1 MSAKFIKI
9 IFSLLLLFSV
19 YEKLYCQDYTIKDK
33 TKYYI
38 KTDNFDN
45 VSQYSMEYYFNDAI
59 FKKVAKSLKISKSE
73 AEEVIKN
80 CRSSYRPVKN
90 WNTFGYVMY
99 KVCDFIVPLESRY
112 FYKEEMWLMYVANDA
127 NTHLESKYLSTNGK
141 GFFVMGKPENI
152 SLSLNPNTN
161 YQSITNTVSSSINN
175 NSYTKPQKDPALTN
189 SILADRAKTSA
200 WGWNTRYFNP
210 EYKGLPLRLKPPFTK
225 DIYQELGSHY
235 GARVSPDGLKN
246 IVEQCAFE
254 NWPTFYKQH
263 PNPSQLF
270 VGPFRNLIVEEVVT
284 FKNEQ
289 KSNEYE
295 LNDIYSIIYISD
307 KLNTHA
313 PKELL
318 SDDGVGFFMCVPAA
332 VLQEGKSNTYTYNN
346 FTLDDFGKKRGFQN
360 WTTKRRVYIQ
370 DMNYIDESFDVSL
383 KATDIEIK
391 NELNINDQ
399 ELAQLKEWCNI
410 KYRPD
415 DLNTAQKVKDAQRNA
430 KFLDVVVYNLLGSN
444 IGNILY
450 MPANENMHL
459 PIGMRPKN
467 SDGWYFTSRTNID
480 LKEPSTTYK
489 NNILATTD
497 ASMEKYSKE
506 QAAREK
512 QMKMDAEKLAD
523 WRLNNEL
530 KGSMIY
536 QYSFWNYNLNR
547 EDFTYKVVT
556 VFGPPDQ
563 DITKEDEINMDKL
576 VGGKPYAIVYKEGY
590 DDVESEQYITK
601 QTGSHR
607 FSVNTSYNY
616 TIPKRYA
623 SSTSNTTSS
632 YKQSEDAIEEA
643 RKKAD
648 AAMQDMMDSKSLDR
662 TELIQKSTSDIFKGM
677 NFIDKDTKV
686 TVTDV
691 PSSDKFYNE
700 NKNYI
705 GKIGTV
711 EMLTENGDGTY
722 YGMIKFEGEKHAA
735 VFYKVKIK
743 VNN

>member
-1 MSAKFIKI
+1 
-9 IFSLLLLFSV
+9 
-19 YEKLYCQDYTIKDK
+19 
-33 TKYYI
+33 
-38 KTDNFDN
+38 
-45 VSQYSMEYYFNDAI
+45 
-59 FKKVAKSLKISKSE
+59 
-73 AEEVIKN
+73 
-80 CRSSYRPVKN
+80 
-90 WNTFGYVMY
+90 
-99 KVCDFIVPLESRY
+99 
-112 FYKEEMWLMYVANDA
+112 MYVANDA
-127 NTHLESKYLSTNGK
+127 NPHLESKYLSTNGK

-152 SLSLNPNTN
+152 SLSLNPKTN
-161 YQSITNTVSSSINN
+161 YQVITNIASSSNN
-175 NSYTKPQKDPALTN
+175 NSYTKPKKDPALTK
-189 SILADRAKTSA
+189 SILADKAKTSA
-200 WGWNTRYFNP
+200 WGWKTRYFNP

-225 DIYQELGSHY
+225 DIYKELGSHY
-235 GARVSPDGLKN
+235 GAKVSPDGLKN

-270 VGPFRNLIVEEVVT
+270 VGPFRNLILEEVVT

-289 KSNEYE
+289 KSNEYV
-295 LNDIYSIIYISD
+295 LNDNYTIIYISD
-307 KLNTHA
+307 KLNSHA

-318 SDDGVGFFMCVPAA
+318 SDDGVGYFMCVPAA
-332 VLQEGKSNTYTYNN
+332 MLQEGKSNTYTYNN

-360 WTTKRRVYIQ
+360 WTTKKRVYVQ
-370 DMNYIDESFDVSL
+370 DMDYIDESFNVSL
-383 KATDIEIK
+383 KATDTEIK
-391 NELNINDQ
+391 AELNINDQ

-415 DLNTAQKVKDAQRNA
+415 DLNSAQKVKDAQRNA

-450 MPANENMHL
+450 MPTNENMHL

-489 NNILATTD
+489 NSILATTD

-536 QYSFWNYNLNR
+536 QYSNWNYNLKI
-547 EDFTYKVVT
+547 EEFAYKVVT
-556 VFGPPDQ
+556 IFGPPDQ
-563 DITKEDEINMDKL
+563 DLTKEDEINMDKL
-576 VGGKPYAIVYKEGY
+576 VGGKPAVKVYKKDF

-607 FSVNTSYNY
+607 FTVNTSYNY

-623 SSTSNTTSS
+623 SSSTSTSS
-632 YKQSEDAIEEA
+632 YKQSSEA
-643 RKKAD
+643 VKEAKKKVD
-648 AAMQDMMDSKSLDR
+648 EAMQDIIDSKSIYR
-662 TELIQKSTSDIFKGM
+662 QELIQKSTSDIFNGK
-677 NFIDKDTKV
+677 NIIESNTKV
-686 TVTDV
+686 TVVNV
-691 PSSDKFYNE
+691 PSSDKFFNE
-700 NKNYI
+700 NKKYI
-705 GKIGTV
+705 GKTGLV

-735 VFYKVKIK
+735 VFYKVYVKQ
-743 VNN
+743 

>member
-1 MSAKFIKI
+1 MKFKLTCI
-9 IFSLLLLFSV
+9 ILLFTFFLS
-19 YEKLYCQDYTIKDK
+19 KAQDYEIKDK

-99 KVCDFIVPLESRY
+99 KVCDFIVPLESKY

-161 YQSITNTVSSSINN
+161 YQSINNTVSSTTNN
-175 NSYTKPQKDPALTN
+175 NSYTKPKKDPALTN

-200 WGWNTRYFNP
+200 WGWKTRYFNP

-225 DIYQELGSHY
+225 DMYKELGSHY

-263 PNPSQLF
+263 SNPSQLF

-284 FKNEQ
+284 FKNKQ

-295 LNDIYSIIYISD
+295 LNDVYTIIYISD
-307 KLNTHA
+307 KLNAHA

-318 SDDGVGFFMCVPAA
+318 SDDGLGFFMCVPAA

-346 FTLDDFGKKRGFQN
+346 FTLDDFGKKRSFQN
-360 WTTKRRVYIQ
+360 WTTKRRVYVQ

-383 KATDIEIK
+383 KATDMEIK

-450 MPANENMHL
+450 MPAKENMHL

-467 SDGWYFTSRTNID
+467 NDGWYFTSRTNID

-489 NNILATTD
+489 NSILATTD

-536 QYSFWNYNLNR
+536 QYSFWNSQLNR

-556 VFGPPDQ
+556 IFGPPDQ

-576 VGGKPYAIVYKEGY
+576 VGGQPKAIVYKEDY

-607 FSVNTSYNY
+607 FSVNTGYNY

-623 SSTSNTTSS
+623 SSSTNTPS
-632 YKQSEDAIEEA
+632 YKQADDAVKEA
-643 RKKAD
+643 QKKVD
-648 AAMQDMMDSKSLDR
+648 AAMKDLLDGKSLDR
-662 TELIQKSTSDIFKGM
+662 TELIQKSTTDIFRGM
-677 NFIDKDTKV
+677 NFIEKDTEV
-686 TVTDV
+686 TVIDV

-700 NKNYI
+700 NKKYI
-705 GKIGTV
+705 GKTGTV
-711 EMLTENGDGTY
+711 EMLTENGDGTH
-722 YGMIKFEGEKHAA
+722 YGMIKFAGEKNAT
-735 VFYKVKIK
+735 VFYKVKININK
-743 VNN
+743 